1 MSSEGDQLGSSKQIS
16 TFLVNAK
23 RSKNSHSNGPKK
35 RPSFKTDQFIARLVN
50 TSLVVLLGFTISCK
64 ALQPKNDPVQS
75 VPSTTSS
82 PTKVL
87 RAVGCKA
94 AENCLQTRHV
104 PNRTWKV
111 VDSVNCLQTRHV
123 PNRTWKVV
131 DSVLEEW
138 GQGAS
143 IENNASL
150 VTSLFF
156 CGKELLSRTVSERI
170 IRLPVPILITLPPK
184 ATISKSDMGSYL

>member
-111 VDSVNCLQTRHV
+111 VDSV
-123 PNRTWKVV
+123 
-131 DSVLEEW
+131 LEEW